1 MKTTSDQGLR
11 LQAKAEREVCGRL
24 DCACSLPIGERFV
37 LWAVRQ
43 WQHDRTLPT
52 EGSALHGGF
61 EVAGVLEALP
71 DFVIAMDTVFFG
83 TRRALRVHL
92 PTCSQVS
99 RDEATIVALCGLA
112 QGDHDGPF
120 GASLDV
126 LMAPSAARVATERL
140 KGFAATLGRAG
151 LRLAPPVGETGALI
165 N

>member
-1 MKTTSDQGLR
+1 MKVTSQQSVRRQGDVGR
-11 LQAKAEREVCGRL
+11 QSCGRA
-24 DCACSLPIGERFV
+24 DCACALPIGERFV
-37 LWAVRQ
+37 LWAIRQ

-61 EVAGVLEALP
+61 KVAGVLDALP
-71 DFVIAMDTVFFG
+71 DFAIAMDALFFG
-83 TRRALRVHL
+83 PRRILGVHL

-112 QGDHDGPF
+112 QGDHDGPL

-126 LMAPSAARVATERL
+126 LVVPSAARVAAERL
-140 KGFAATLGRAG
+140 KSFTATLGRAG
-151 LRLAPPVGETGALI
+151 LRLAPPAGEAGALI